1 MRFVVAI
8 VLFVV
13 AFVGIGLGIAQR
25 TVLAGPDH
33 VTVET
38 TTSGTAP
45 VTVIDGSIL
54 NALPGTQTIDASGS
68 ETVFLAY
75 GRTADVLAWVGDASY
90 NLLEWDT
97 EAQTLGS
104 SVQAGLEA
112 TVPAPSGSDLWVQEF
127 SGVEELTR
135 KINVPA
141 DASILIVGDGE
152 TPAPSSIS
160 ITWPLDNSAPW
171 SGPLIVGGGLALL
184 AGLAA
189 FVWALLH
196 ARRARGPRRKQPK
209 LPKPPKPPQL
219 RPAKQRKAIE
229 AAPPRGRR
237 RLFAASGV
245 AVVTALA
252 LGGCTFSGT
261 PELFPVETPT
271 ASPTPGAAGTEDL
284 PAPAVTRPQLERI
297 MERIETTVAEADA
310 EGDEDLAETR
320 LAGPALEL
328 RAANYEILS
337 SDSSQTAV
345 PVLPQGPVEVI
356 LPQQIDTWPRTVF
369 AVVKDENAT
378 VAPVAVMLIQETP
391 RDNYKAHYV
400 ISLGP
405 STTLPDMA
413 ATAIGAPRVGTDVAL
428 GVLQPSELADAYG
441 DILLNGDESEYA
453 VFFDAETDTLRE
465 QIGAEYKE
473 SVKTS
478 LPATAKVTFSNVAG
492 DEDPIAFGT
501 NDAGLLVAVELVE
514 VEKVTPVEA
523 GAAINP
529 RDRVKALIGLSQT
542 TKGVEARYGVQLLFY
557 VPPVAEEGALIQ
569 LLGYSQGLISATEVD

>member
-1 MRFVVAI
+1 
-8 VLFVV
+8 
-13 AFVGIGLGIAQR
+13 
-25 TVLAGPDH
+25 
-33 VTVET
+33 
-38 TTSGTAP
+38 
-45 VTVIDGSIL
+45 
-54 NALPGTQTIDASGS
+54 
-68 ETVFLAY
+68 
-75 GRTADVLAWVGDASY
+75 
-90 NLLEWDT
+90 
-97 EAQTLGS
+97 
-104 SVQAGLEA
+104 
-112 TVPAPSGSDLWVQEF
+112 
-127 SGVEELTR
+127 
-135 KINVPA
+135 
-141 DASILIVGDGE
+141 
-152 TPAPSSIS
+152 
-160 ITWPLDNSAPW
+160 
-171 SGPLIVGGGLALL
+171 
-184 AGLAA
+184 
-189 FVWALLH
+189 
-196 ARRARGPRRKQPK
+196 
-209 LPKPPKPPQL
+209 
-219 RPAKQRKAIE
+219 
-229 AAPPRGRR
+229 
-237 RLFAASGV
+237 
-245 AVVTALA
+245 
-252 LGGCTFSGT
+252 
-261 PELFPVETPT
+261 
-271 ASPTPGAAGTEDL
+271 
-284 PAPAVTRPQLERI
+284 

-529 RDRVKALIGLSQT
+529 RDRVKALLGLSQT